1 MTRVHLNRRRKGQG
15 MTTRRGRPARVT
27 IGRWR
32 HSEILSRRVAMI
44 VRRRDRSNP
53 ETITDVTTLLLALAS
68 RVLRPRVLEDE
79 QEERL
84 RDLAVRAKPSEITR
98 TLQSWRF
105 QLPDRKVRT
114 LQQHTNIMEMRWA

>member
-1 MTRVHLNRRRKGQG
+1 
-15 MTTRRGRPARVT
+15 
-27 IGRWR
+27 
-32 HSEILSRRVAMI
+32 MI